1 MISKLYYVNKI
12 VYICIMKSNLSIIKG
27 IHPGF
32 LLERE
37 LKKRKLGKGRFAIS
51 LNEFPQTLVSI
62 TKGNRRMNTALALK
76 IEHALG
82 MEEGYLMMLQVYHD
96 INDIK
101 RRQHTVKPDLAKLRP
116 VLFWD
121 TNIESIDWQKQKQ
134 AVIKRVFERGNEQ
147 EKKEIVRFY
156 GRDTVNDLLE
166 KHD

>member
-1 MISKLYYVNKI
+1 
-12 VYICIMKSNLSIIKG
+12 MKSNLSIIKG
-27 IHPGF
+27 VHPGF

-101 RRQHTVKPDLAKLRP
+101 RRQHTAKPDLAKLRP

-121 TNIESIDWQKQKQ
+121 TNIESIDWKKQKQ

-147 EKKEIVRFY
+147 EKKEIIRFY
-156 GRDTVNDLLE
+156 GRETVNDLLE